1 MTRPT
6 SQVVAAAPAA
16 PSLPTVQSS
25 SHHVTAFAVLAS
37 LVSASLLFLH
47 PTAEGSSP
55 PTALFWLMLVALGA
69 AALWT
74 IRRVAAIQGTRFD
87 GVLTAALFGLWVL
100 YFWQML
106 VVAFEVPRVLLPAPT
121 LIVQSLID
129 NPGKLWGDF
138 TQTVLKAVCVGWLLG
153 SSLGFAVAVA
163 IDRMPF
169 LQRGLLPLASLTSTV
184 PLVAVAPIAVMWFG
198 FEWPS
203 KAAVVVL
210 MTFFPMLVSTLAGLK
225 SSGKLE
231 RELMVSYAASY
242 SRTLWSLRLPCATPF
257 IFGALKVN
265 ATLALIGAIVAE
277 FFGSPTVGLGFRI
290 STEAARMNMSLVW
303 GAIVVAAVTG
313 SLAYALL
320 VQLERRAAF
329 WHPSIRGQ

>member
-1 MTRPT
+1 MKPALPASHRTT
-6 SQVVAAAPAA
+6 AMAVV
-16 PSLPTVQSS
+16 
-25 SHHVTAFAVLAS
+25 AS
-37 LVSASLLFLH
+37 LVAATLLFFH
-47 PTAEGSSP
+47 PAAQGERP
-55 PTALFWLMLVALGA
+55 PTAVFWLLVTVLAGV
-69 AALWT
+69 ALWT
-74 IRRVAAIQGTRFD
+74 IRRVAAINGTRFD
-87 GVLTAALFGLWVL
+87 GMLTAALFGLWVL

-106 VVAFEVPRVLLPAPT
+106 VVAFEVPRVLLPAPS
-121 LIVQSLID
+121 LIAQSLLD
-129 NPGKLWGDF
+129 NYAKLWGDF
-138 TQTVLKAVCVGWLLG
+138 SQTVLKAVCVGWLVG
-153 SSLGFAVAVA
+153 SGLGFAVAVA
-163 IDRMPF
+163 IDRLPF

-210 MTFFPMLVSTLAGLK
+210 MTFFPMLVSTLAGLQA
-225 SSGKLE
+225 SGKLE
-231 RELMVSYAASY
+231 RELMYSYAASY
-242 SRTLWSLRLPCATPF
+242 SRTLWSLRLPAATPF
-257 IFGALKVN
+257 LMGALKVN

-290 STEAARMNMSLVW
+290 STEASRMNMSLVW

-329 WHPSIRGQ
+329 WHPSVRGK

>member
-1 MTRPT
+1 MKAALPASLRTT
-6 SQVVAAAPAA
+6 AAAVVA
-16 PSLPTVQSS
+16 T
-25 SHHVTAFAVLAS
+25 
-37 LVSASLLFLH
+37 LVAASLLFLH
-47 PTAEGSSP
+47 PAAQGEVP
-55 PTALFWLMLVALGA
+55 PTAVFWLMLLVLAG

-74 IRRVAAIQGTRFD
+74 IRRVAAINGTRFD
-87 GVLTAALFGLWVL
+87 GILTAALFGLWVL

-106 VVAFEVPRVLLPAPT
+106 VVVFEVPRVLLPAPA

-138 TQTVLKAVCVGWLLG
+138 TQTVLKAVCIGWLVG
-153 SSLGFAVAVA
+153 SGLGFAVAVA

-231 RELMVSYAASY
+231 RELMYSYAASY
-242 SRTLWSLRLPCATPF
+242 TRTLWSLRLPSAMPF

-277 FFGSPTVGLGFRI
+277 FFGSPTLGLGFRI

-320 VQLERRAAF
+320 VQLERRVAF

>member
-1 MTRPT
+1 MKPT
-6 SQVVAAAPAA
+6 PTLLSHRTTAVAVV
-16 PSLPTVQSS
+16 T
-25 SHHVTAFAVLAS
+25 S
-37 LVSASLLFLH
+37 LVAASLLFLH
-47 PTAEGSSP
+47 PAAQGSNP
-55 PTALFWLMLVALGA
+55 PDALFWLMLIALGGC
-69 AALWT
+69 ALWT

-87 GVLTAALFGLWVL
+87 GVLTAALFGIWVL

-106 VVAFEVPRVLLPAPT
+106 VMAFEVPRILLPAPT
-121 LIVQSLID
+121 LIVQSIMD
-129 NPGKLWGDF
+129 NPDKLWGDF
-138 TQTVLKAVCVGWLLG
+138 NQTVLRAVGVGWLLG
-153 SSLGFAVAVA
+153 SGLGFAVAVA

-231 RELMVSYAASY
+231 RELMHSYAASY
-242 SRTLWSLRLPCATPF
+242 SRTLWSLRLPASTPF

-313 SLAYALL
+313 SLAYALR
-320 VQLERRAAF
+320 VRLERHAAF

>member
-1 MTRPT
+1 
-6 SQVVAAAPAA
+6 
-16 PSLPTVQSS
+16 L
-25 SHHVTAFAVLAS
+25 AVLAS
-37 LVSASLLFLH
+37 LVIASLLFLH
-47 PTAEGSSP
+47 PAAQGGSP
-55 PTALFWLMLVALGA
+55 PTPLFWLLLVALGA

-74 IRRVAAIQGTRFD
+74 IRRVAAIHGTRLD

-100 YFWQML
+100 YFWQIL

-121 LIVQSLID
+121 LIVQSLLE
-129 NPGKLWGDF
+129 NYAKLWGDF

-153 SSLGFAVAVA
+153 SGLGFCVAVA

-225 SSGKLE
+225 ASGKLE
-231 RELMVSYAASY
+231 RELMHSYAASY
-242 SRTLWSLRLPCATPF
+242 MRTLWSLRLPSATPF